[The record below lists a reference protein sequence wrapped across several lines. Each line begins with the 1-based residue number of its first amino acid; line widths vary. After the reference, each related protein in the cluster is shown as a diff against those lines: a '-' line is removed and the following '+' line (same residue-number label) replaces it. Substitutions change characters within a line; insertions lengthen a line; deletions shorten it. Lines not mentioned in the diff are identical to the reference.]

1 MNREFLEGLGI
12 EKDAIDKIMS
22 ENGKDIE
29 KAKGNAES
37 NSARVKELE
46 KENESLKA
54 SIGDRDTQLEEL
66 KKNVGDN
73 EELKKQIESL
83 TAANEKSAEEHEK
96 AMKSLKKTHAIENAL
111 SAASAKDVELVRKL
125 IDESKVSLDDNGNLL
140 GLEDQITSLKEGE
153 VTKGMFG
160 SGVPK
165 MKGAIPGH
173 GSDPEDSGTE
183 SEFQKRLNKYK

>member
-12 EKDAIDKIMS
+12 EKDTIDKIMS

-46 KENESLKA
+46 KENESLKG
-54 SIGDRDTQLEEL
+54 SIGERDTQLEQL
-66 KKNVGDN
+66 KKSAGDN
-73 EELKKQIESL
+73 EDLKKQIESL
-83 TAANEKSAEEHEK
+83 TAANKKSAEDHEN

-165 MKGAIPGH
+165 MKGASPGH